1 MLIVKKLLDLLTFLK
16 IINFSYPLALIWVP
30 IHITGLY
37 FKASMVHISTPTP
50 KFKDSDKITESTPT
64 EVYLLRHHLRK

>member
-1 MLIVKKLLDLLTFLK
+1 MLIVKKTIGFTNIPE